1 MKLPKLR
8 FCEILI
14 IIIALILLAYVF
26 YDYIRKVMTVK
37 EGMKSD
43 EPFYNEVMKE
53 IGYKEIDTKEMP
65 SGINNMPA
73 SSQDMELMQ
82 YCVKGSA
89 NSAYSGQYI
98 SDEMVKYVLSRGCR
112 FLDFEVY
119 YLPIGDDEDEKDT
132 FAPYVGYS
140 SDPSSINS
148 TTKNNYLF
156 RKVLKSTLSNA
167 FTQQSGEKYES
178 PNSKDPLFIHIRI
191 KTDTKN
197 KDKLYDMIQSDIQS
211 VFNSGYNDYFLV
223 KRKNDVIIPTQI
235 DGTTS
240 IKRLV
245 QKVVMIFDYE
255 PENVIGSFHN
265 MTSDSAQLSRMTYDE
280 MNTFKYKAMPP
291 KRLDSSRTDITKLKM
306 AVPDSNR
313 SDQEN
318 PNIHGAIKNYG
329 VQFTLIQY
337 YNTDMNLILAESMFQ
352 RYSAAIL
359 PMSLLLN
366 YIKNSGVSVSH
377 AVSPKLFAT

>member
-1 MKLPKLR
+1 MKIPKTR
-8 FCEILI
+8 EI
-14 IIIALILLAYVF
+14 IIIIVALILLAYVF
-26 YDYIRKVMTVK
+26 YDYIIRVKWSVK

-43 EPFYNEVMKE
+43 EPFYNEVSKE
-53 IGYKEIDTKEMP
+53 IGYKEIDAKELP

-119 YLPIGDDEDEKDT
+119 YLPIGDGEDEKDT

-140 SDPSSINS
+140 SDPSSVNS

-178 PNSKDPLFIHIRI
+178 PNPKDPLFVHIRI
-191 KTDTKN
+191 KTDNKT
-197 KDKLYDMIQSDIQS
+197 KDKLYDMIQADIQS

-223 KRKNDVIIPTQI
+223 KRKNDVIIPTQV
-235 DGTTS
+235 DGTTP
-240 IKRLV
+240 IKRLA

-255 PENVIGSFHN
+255 PDKVIGSFHN
-265 MTSDSAQLSRMTYDE
+265 MTSDSSQLVRMTYDE
-280 MNTFKYKAMPP
+280 VNTFKYKAMPP
-291 KRLDSSRTDITKLKM
+291 KRLDSSRTDINKLKM

-318 PNIHGAIKNYG
+318 PDIHGAIKNYG

-352 RYSAAIL
+352 QYSAAIL

-366 YIKNSGVSVSH
+366 YIKNSGVSVSRE
-377 AVSPKLFAT
+377 VSPKLFAT